1 MRKILAIILSVCMV
15 MTSVACCFGMTVSAE
30 IVLSDEELAAKNYPL
45 PKDYEVKSLYETYD
59 TSASTGSGTL
69 STEEGT
75 YYDTASI
82 KLVSSGVNS
91 ERAAATGV
99 SLNGVGFMFWYKS
112 DSSHTMRIRNAE
124 TNGIIVEATIPACSN
139 GGWITYYYYGKCENF
154 TFKTDMNS
162 DIRSNIS
169 STATYKV
176 NFMTWSAGTVLYVD
190 EFYTFTPK
198 ITPADTYDNDSQ
210 AFKFSIARM
219 DRHSYT
225 VADYYDDGSV
235 ELKST
240 YGSTTSNSPVSITY
254 NADVEQF
261 KKAVAVANKGSG
273 YLQMQCNNISCSNSS
288 DEDTYAKIA
297 LTFNGIGKTISN
309 YSYGAGSSDIYLLD
323 VSDLTDEAIDSLT
336 TINVA
341 ISGSSIKDVDF
352 KLSPITVYEYPEDE
366 IILQAEDLNPV
377 ASTGTAEITESAD
390 KNRTYVYSVASN
402 NDSSYSFVKFT
413 LPELEVG
420 EYEVYAAIYAT
431 TTTSKFNIS
440 INNLRQ
446 LMDVSFSDATYASY
460 KHNTTVP
467 IGTIKITKNYEDG
480 ASVLKLT
487 RVPQKTAAAY
497 IDYFSFKK
505 TDTKVEAEPSSNFTI
520 KDYPEIENH
529 EVKTIINTYDSYIC
543 SADYRFYQST
553 NIAGYVGDGN
563 AFNLN
568 SRGTCG
574 NLYSDDSNYIWSGT
588 AGKLSG
594 DGLRFWYKGGQGW
607 LRLYHSSGYYI
618 ADVPATDG
626 DWVTIYYKDIVSNG
640 DLSGVKAISLVRRST
655 SVDSYI
661 DELHVIQE
669 NLGEVLYEVNSD
681 GKTASVIGYD
691 LRLEDVEILSE
702 YEGCPVTT
710 IKEGALAGTLT
721 LRTVTIPDTVTT
733 IEEGA
738 FKDDPNLTTVTFGS
752 GVTEIADNAF
762 QNCEKLTDVTLP
774 VDITSVSDTAFD
786 GCTSLYINI
795 NSDYCK
801 SYAAKNSIDYVD
813 VTDEG
818 LVYYFDFDETN
829 TVRIIGYTG
838 EGQDLTV
845 PSTIDGASVVELSD
859 GCFENNTVIKTLI
872 LPDTVTSVG
881 ASSLKNCTSL
891 TSVTMKGVTAIKE
904 SAFNSCSALTTV
916 TVSDALLTV
925 GKSAFYNCSEIELFY
940 FGDNITSIGDN
951 AFYNCD
957 FVADL
962 SDDAYVGRDS
972 YSYTYVNSNGFI
984 NYPTTTSSFKY
995 YIINEIAT
1003 IYGYSGT
1010 DTQITIPAK
1019 LDNYVVHNID
1029 NSAFKGNTDIT
1040 SLIFEG
1046 NVRNIKE
1053 YAFNSCSNL
1062 SSVKFEN
1069 ALRTIAAYSFTDCP
1083 KLLAVTINDIVSV
1096 HENAFDGT
1104 TVISREETNFVR
1116 SALDYVDGMTAG
1128 WNLGNTLDAHSKKY
1142 SYGDITVEQSE
1153 SLWRNSGFIKQATF
1167 DLVAEHFNTIRIPIT
1182 WNAFIDPDNDY
1193 AIDEAYMDRIEEVVD
1208 MCYTAGFDY
1217 IIIDTHHD
1225 SDYYFNPHSCN
1236 TYLSQVEYIVDKVWS
1251 QIADRFKDY
1260 DEKLIFE
1267 SFNEIRAIA
1276 SDGSA
1281 DWYGQDTNYYTILNN
1296 MNKAFYNTV
1305 RNSGGNNDKRYL
1317 MIQSYGGQ
1325 RDNRQVWAMWLPSI
1339 EEDDHVIG
1347 SIHWYIE
1354 SLTESH
1360 YTAIIQRC
1368 NSRFIDN
1375 GIPCVIGEI
1384 GMPRWYDDDY
1394 REQWA
1399 ELAFTL
1405 FEENN
1410 LKAIIW
1416 DDHGDYS
1423 STYYDENGKIAW
1435 KYPKYVSKISEITS
1449 KESTQYY
1456 NVTIDGTLYK
1466 TVASGKRFELPEST
1480 VSGFIAYTDGTNY
1493 YDAGTYVR
1501 VSEDISLTT
1510 VCVGS
1515 VTMEYGASIRL
1526 NEKAGLRFYTTVDT
1540 EKIEALKKAG
1550 ATVETGTLIA
1560 HAERLG
1566 TEELNFDATAADSS
1580 GNVVWTKVVFDSEEY
1595 FEDDTGFKG
1604 VVGSIVDIKDTNI
1617 NTEFIGRG
1625 YVTVT
1630 FGDYTKTVYA
1640 DYAESN
1646 IHNNTRSIGY
1656 VAYRFKA
1663 DTAIYSKL
1671 TEADKA
1677 LVDKWA
1683 LKFNDPA
1690 ADDIF

>member
-1 MRKILAIILSVCMV
+1 
-15 MTSVACCFGMTVSAE
+15 MTVSAE
-30 IVLSDEELAAKNYPL
+30 TVLSSEELAAKNYPL
-45 PKDYEVKSLYETYD
+45 PKDYEVKSVYETYD
-59 TSASTGSGTL
+59 TSVGTGSGTL

-75 YYDTASI
+75 YYDEASLKMVSIAASNEKTAL
-82 KLVSSGVNS
+82 K
-91 ERAAATGV
+91 EV

-112 DSSHTMRIRNAE
+112 DSSHIMRIRNSA
-124 TNGIIVEATIPACSN
+124 TTGIIAEATLPACSE
-139 GGWITYYYYGKCENF
+139 GTWITYYYYGKCENF

-162 DIRSNIS
+162 DIRTNIS

-176 NFMTWSAGTVLYVD
+176 NFMTWSAGSVLYID

-210 AFKFSIARM
+210 AFKFSIARV
-219 DRHSYT
+219 DRHSAT

-235 ELKST
+235 ELAST
-240 YGSTTSNSPVSITY
+240 YGATTSNTPVNITY
-254 NADVEQF
+254 NADIDQF
-261 KKAVAVANKGSG
+261 KKAVAVANEGSG
-273 YLQMQCNNISCSNSS
+273 YLQIKCDNISCFNSS
-288 DEDTYAKIA
+288 GEDTYAKIT
-297 LTFNGIGKTISN
+297 LTFNGIDKTISN
-309 YSYGAGSSDIYLLD
+309 YSYGAGTSDIYLLD
-323 VSDLTDEAIDSLT
+323 VSDLTDEMIDLLT
-336 TINVA
+336 TVNVT
-341 ISGSSIKDVDF
+341 ISGSSIKNVDF
-352 KLSPITVYEYPEDE
+352 KLSPITVYEFPKDE
-366 IILQAEDLNPV
+366 LILQAEDLNPA
-377 ASTGTAEITESAD
+377 ASTGSADITTSAD
-390 KNRTYVYSVASN
+390 KNRTYVYAVASN
-402 NDSSYSFVKFT
+402 NDSSYSFVTFT

-440 INNLRQ
+440 VNNLRQ

-467 IGTIKITKNYEDG
+467 IGTIKITKDYADG

-487 RVPQKTAAAY
+487 RVPQKTAAVY

-505 TDTKVEAEPSSNFTI
+505 TDTQVKAEPSSNFVI
-520 KDYPEIENH
+520 KDYPEIKDH
-529 EVKTIINTYDSYIC
+529 EVKTVIHTYDSYIC

-568 SRGTCG
+568 SRGTRG

-640 DLSGVKAISLVRRST
+640 DLSGVKAISLVRRSILT
-655 SVDSYI
+655 NAYI

-702 YEGCPVTT
+702 YNGCPVTT
-710 IKEGALAGTLT
+710 IREGALAGTLT

-733 IEEGA
+733 IEAGA
-738 FKDDPNLTTVTFGS
+738 FKDDPNLSSVIFGS
-752 GVTEIADNAF
+752 GVTAIADSAF

-774 VDITSVSDTAFD
+774 ANIASISDTAFS

-838 EGQDLTV
+838 TSERLTV
-845 PSTIDGASVVELSD
+845 PSTIDGATVVELAD
-859 GCFENNTVIKTLI
+859 GCFENNTVITSLI
-872 LPDTVTSVG
+872 LPDTITSVG
-881 ASSLKNCTSL
+881 EAALKNCTSVI
-891 TSVTMKGVTAIKE
+891 SVTMNGVTDIGE
-904 SAFNSCSALTTV
+904 SAFNGCSALTSV
-916 TVSDALLTV
+916 SVSDALLTI
-925 GKSAFYNCSEIELFY
+925 GKSAFYNCSEIELLY

-962 SDDAYVGRDS
+962 SDNAYIDRDN

-984 NYPTTTSSFKY
+984 NYPTTTSKFKY

-1003 IYGYSGT
+1003 IYGYSGS
-1010 DTQITIPAK
+1010 DTVLTIPAK
-1019 LDNYVVHNID
+1019 IDDYVVHNI
-1029 NSAFKGNTDIT
+1029 SEGAFKGNTAIT
-1040 SLIFEG
+1040 SLTFEG
-1046 NVRNIKE
+1046 NVRNINE

-1128 WNLGNTLDAHSKKY
+1128 WNLGNTLDAHSKSY
-1142 SYGDITVEQSE
+1142 SYGDITVAQSE
-1153 SLWRNSGFIKQATF
+1153 SLWRHSGFIKQNTF

-1182 WNAFIDPDNDY
+1182 WNAFIDPDNDF
-1193 AIDEAYMDRIEEVVD
+1193 AIDKEYMDRIEEVVD
-1208 MCYTAGFDY
+1208 MCYTAGFEY
-1217 IIIDTHHD
+1217 IIINTHHD
-1225 SDYYFNPHSCN
+1225 SDYYFNPHSSN
-1236 TYLSQVEYIVDKVWS
+1236 TYLSKVEYVVDKVWS
-1251 QIADRFKDY
+1251 QIAERFKNY

-1276 SDGSA
+1276 ADGSA

-1325 RDNRQVWAMWLPSI
+1325 RDARQVGAMWLPSV
-1339 EEDDHVIG
+1339 EEDNHIIG

-1423 STYYDENGKIAW
+1423 CTYYDEDGKIAW
-1435 KYPKYVSKISEITS
+1435 KYPKYVAKISELTS
-1449 KESTQYY
+1449 KENTKYY
-1456 NVTIDGTLYK
+1456 NVTIDGEIYK
-1466 TVASGKRFELPEST
+1466 TVASGKRFELPKST
-1480 VSGFIAYTDGTNY
+1480 DSGFVAYNDGTNY
-1493 YDAGTYVR
+1493 YDEGAYVR
-1501 VSEDISLTT
+1501 VNEDISFTT
-1510 VCVGS
+1510 VSVGS

-1526 NEKAGLRFYTTVDT
+1526 NEKAGIRFYTAVDT
-1540 EKIEALKKAG
+1540 EKITSLKKMG

-1560 HAERLG
+1560 HAGRLG
-1566 TEELNFDATAADSS
+1566 TYDLNFDVSATDSD
-1580 GNVVWTKVVFDSEEY
+1580 GNIVWTKLIFDSEEY
-1595 FEDDTGFKG
+1595 FEDETGFKG

-1625 YVTVT
+1625 YITVT

-1640 DYAESN
+1640 DYADNN
-1646 IHNNTRSIGY
+1646 IHNNSRSIGY
-1656 VAYRFKA
+1656 IAYRFKA
-1663 DTAIYSKL
+1663 DTAIYNKL
-1671 TEADKA
+1671 TDDRKA

-1683 LKFNDPA
+1683 KKFNDPA